1 MKTIDDLVA
10 ELEKRVGDRNPPPLS
25 EDERAD
31 IDLLLPGFTSR
42 GGLGDVLDDFGDLTT
57 SRSGLPNATAAPVA
71 TYSYKNAMKGLSAAA
86 KALHALWIETNSST
100 YSRQMDVV
108 LLEAAAITQANL
120 AASAAAYTPLKQA
133 FEQSEATLR
142 ASYNRAKATAANLN
156 LAADVIS
163 SFGKLIAAV

>member
-10 ELEKRVGDRNPPPLS
+10 ELEKRVGDSNPPPLS

-31 IDLLLPGFTSR
+31 IDLLLPGFTS
-42 GGLGDVLDDFGDLTT
+42 GGLGDVLDDFGDLTA
-57 SRSGLPNATAAPVA
+57 SRSGLPNATAAPIA

-86 KALHALWIETNSST
+86 KALHALWIKTNSST

-108 LLEAAAITQANL
+108 LLEAATITQANL
-120 AASAAAYTPLKQA
+120 DASAAAYSPLKQA
-133 FEQSEATLR
+133 FKQSEAALR
-142 ASYNRAKATAANLN
+142 ASYNKAKATAANLN